1 MTKKEIYLAGGCFW
15 GVEAFFSRMIGV
27 ISTQVGYANGRGED
41 TDYNR
46 IKETGHSETV
56 HLVYDDDKVKFAELL
71 ERYFTIIDPTSL
83 NKQGGD
89 VGTQYRTGIY
99 YVDERDF
106 PVIDDVMKKKQDEI
120 SEPIVVEV
128 EKLRNFVRAEEYHQR
143 YLEKHPG
150 GYCHVDLSDIP
161 GERPKIKAG
170 DYKLMTEDEKRTNLS
185 DLEYRVTQ
193 NSATEPP
200 FENEYHDHFEKG
212 IYVDITSGE
221 PLFLSE
227 DKFDSGCGWP
237 AFSKPI
243 EEESVEYVEDNSFNM
258 RRVEVRTKHSDSHL
272 GHVFSDGPKEL
283 GGLRFCINSAS
294 LRFIPYDRMEEEGY
308 GRWKVLFEN

>member
-41 TDYNR
+41 TDYHR

-56 HLVYDDDKVKFAELL
+56 HLVYDSDRIGLAELL
-71 ERYFTIIDPTSL
+71 ERYFTIIDPTSV
-83 NKQGGD
+83 NKQGAD

-99 YVDERDF
+99 YVDEDAL
-106 PVIDDVMKKKQDEI
+106 PVIDSVMKKKGKEI
-120 SEPIVVEV
+120 SKPIAVEV

-150 GYCHVDLSDIP
+150 GYCHVNLSNIP
-161 GERPKIKAG
+161 GEKPKIKPE
-170 DYKLMTEDEKRTNLS
+170 DYKVMTEDEKRQTLS
-185 DLEYRVTQ
+185 ELEYRVTQ

-200 FENEYHDHFEKG
+200 FQNEYHDRFEKG

-221 PLFLSE
+221 PLFLSD

-237 AFSKPI
+237 AFSRPI
-243 EEESVEYVEDNSFNM
+243 EESSIQYVEDNSFNM

-272 GHVFSDGPKEL
+272 GHVFSDGPEEL

-294 LRFIPYDRMEEEGY
+294 LCFIPYERMDEEGY
-308 GRWKVLFEN
+308 GKWKTLLED

>member
-1 MTKKEIYLAGGCFW
+1 MKKREIYLAGGCFW
-15 GVEAFFSRMIGV
+15 GVEAFFSRMIG
-27 ISTQVGYANGRGED
+27 ILSTEVGYANGDGEE
-41 TDYNR
+41 TDYQR
-46 IKETGHSETV
+46 IKNTKHSETV
-56 HLVYDDDKVKFAELL
+56 YIVYDEEKISLKEVLN
-71 ERYFTIIDPTSL
+71 RYFTIIDPTSL

-89 VGTQYRTGIY
+89 VGLQYRTGIY
-99 YVDERDF
+99 YTDEQDV
-106 PVIDDVMKKKQDEI
+106 PVIEEVIKEKQKQV
-120 SEPIVVEV
+120 SKPIVVEV
-128 EKLRNFVRAEEYHQR
+128 EGLKNYVRAEEYHQK

-161 GERPKIKAG
+161 GERPKIDVN
-170 DYKLMTEDEKRTNLS
+170 DYTIMTEEEKEQKLT

-200 FENEYHDHFEKG
+200 FQNEYHDLFEKG

-227 DKFDSGCGWP
+227 DKFESGCGWP
-237 AFSKPI
+237 AFSRPI
-243 EEESVEYVEDNSFNM
+243 EEGSIQYVEDNSFQM
-258 RRVEVRTKHSDSHL
+258 RRIEVRTKHSDSHL

-294 LRFIPYDRMEEEGY
+294 LRFIPYDRMDEEGY
-308 GRWKVLFEN
+308 GKWKVLF